1 MASRPSTTDLVAR
14 TGGDEFVI
22 VLADLGPDENAAHDA
37 AERVRSAFTVPL
49 VLEGEQVRLHA
60 AVGVA
65 CYPADGR
72 DIDRLLLAAD
82 RAMYA
87 RKTHS

>member
-1 MASRPSTTDLVAR
+1 MTRPVEREQRISQEADTDDLTRVANR
-14 TGGDEFVI
+14 RAHA
-22 VLADLGPDENAAHDA
+22 AD
-37 AERVRSAFTVPL
+37 RVRAAFVTPL

-65 CYPADGR
+65 RYPADGR
-72 DIDRLLLAAD
+72 DIERLLVAAD

-87 RKTHS
+87 RKTQSP

>member
-1 MASRPSTTDLVAR
+1 MAR

-22 VLADLGPDENAAHDA
+22 VLADLASDEIAAHDA
-37 AERVRSAFTVPL
+37 AERVRAAFVTPL

-72 DIDRLLLAAD
+72 DIERLLVAAD
-82 RAMYA
+82 RTMYA
-87 RKTHS
+87 RKMRS

>member
-1 MASRPSTTDLVAR
+1 VSR
-14 TGGDEFVI
+14 
-22 VLADLGPDENAAHDA
+22 
-37 AERVRSAFTVPL
+37 
-49 VLEGEQVRLHA
+49 VRLHA

-72 DIDRLLLAAD
+72 DIERLLVAAD

-87 RKTHS
+87 RKTQA

>member
-1 MASRPSTTDLVAR
+1 
-14 TGGDEFVI
+14 
-22 VLADLGPDENAAHDA
+22 
-37 AERVRSAFTVPL
+37 

-72 DIDRLLLAAD
+72 DIERLLVAAD

-87 RKTHS
+87 RKTQA